1 MQAGSKPSSQRF
13 CRALVGRN
21 SPDHHTRE
29 KIAKNGSGTVDE
41 EVARFAQEAGAAS
54 SGQGQL
60 ASMKC
65 DVTVHSDDDKLTHEL
80 RFPVPRVGKA
90 SLAPLRRLSSPSS
103 SSHHTA
109 AFEDQ
114 GAWERKARIFEAQQ
128 AEAYNSVKLTKV
140 SSLELKSRDLSAVV
154 GVQGYRRNFHDKK
167 FWGLFDT
174 AI

>member
-1 MQAGSKPSSQRF
+1 
-13 CRALVGRN
+13 
-21 SPDHHTRE
+21 
-29 KIAKNGSGTVDE
+29 
-41 EVARFAQEAGAAS
+41 
-54 SGQGQL
+54 
-60 ASMKC
+60 MKC

-90 SLAPLRRLSSPSS
+90 SLAPLCRLSLPSS
-103 SSHHTA
+103 SSHCTT